1 MLITATVL
9 RPGEVIHQGQV
20 LVDAAGMIQCVGCDC
35 ATAPGAMGATAVV
48 CPQGVVSPG
57 LINAHDHLTF
67 AQNAP
72 YTRTAERYEHR
83 HHWRRGSN
91 GHTRLR
97 SAGSASNDQVAWDAV
112 QEGMVSAL
120 RNAERFRGDSAVASW
135 LYSIVVN
142 AALYQRRRATSRRRG
157 MDRFVEKVWPDAEL
171 SLEAGTVQH
180 DPEAHLMAK
189 IDLERVSDRIAEL
202 PADRR
207 ELLERALG
215 GDSFQDIADSIGEPV
230 AAVKSRVW
238 RTRVGLRAEFGEAL
252 AAA

>member
-1 MLITATVL
+1 MDAQTTASARTTDLIPVTADIRKTVEAAFRSYESRLFHTAL
-9 RPGEVIHQGQV
+9 RI
-20 LVDAAGMIQCVGCDC
+20 
-35 ATAPGAMGATAVV
+35 
-48 CPQGVVSPG
+48 
-57 LINAHDHLTF
+57 
-67 AQNAP
+67 
-72 YTRTAERYEHR
+72 TR
-83 HHWRRGSN
+83 
-91 GHTRLR
+91 
-97 SAGSASNDQVAWDAV
+97 NDQDAWDAV

-180 DPEAHLMAK
+180 DPEAHVMAK
-189 IDLERVSDRIAEL
+189 IDLDRVSDRIAEL